1 MSVTVCF
8 EKMRNS
14 TKRSQMTCPTRLG
27 IDAGVQ
33 ISIPDYF
40 PLRLSSELGDKT
52 KQKGHFGR
60 MPGCFYEEQI
70 STYNNDPYLPK
81 KY

>member
-27 IDAGVQ
+27 IDAGVK

-52 KQKGHFGR
+52 KR
-60 MPGCFYEEQI
+60 
-70 STYNNDPYLPK
+70 TLW
-81 KY
+81 